1 MERLAFTMK
10 LFPGQ
15 VEEYKRRHDA
25 IWPALKYLLKDSGI
39 KDYSIFLDEASL
51 TLFGVMKLE
60 NSAAL
65 GPLRDH
71 PVMRE
76 WWEYMKDIME
86 SNADGSPVQVDLRE
100 VFYLG

>member
-51 TLFGVMKLE
+51 TLFGVMKVE
-60 NSAAL
+60 DAAVL
-65 GPLRDH
+65 RPLRDH

-76 WWEYMKDIME
+76 WWAYMKDIME
-86 SNADGSPVQVDLRE
+86 TNADESPVQVSLRE
-100 VFYLG
+100 VFYLE

>member
-1 MERLAFTMK
+1 MK

-25 IWPALKYLLKDSGI
+25 LWPALKYLLKDSGI

-51 TLFGVMKLE
+51 TLFGVMKVE
-60 NSAAL
+60 DSATL
-65 GPLRDH
+65 VPLRDH

-76 WWEYMKDIME
+76 WWAYMKDIME
-86 SNADGSPVQVDLRE
+86 TNVDASPVQVSLVE

>member
-39 KDYSIFLDEASL
+39 KDYSIFLDEGSL
-51 TLFGVMKLE
+51 TLFGVMKAE
-60 NSAAL
+60 SPAAL

-76 WWEYMKDIME
+76 WWAYMKDIME
-86 SNADGSPVQVDLRE
+86 TNADESPVQVELRE

>member
-51 TLFGVMKLE
+51 TLFGVMKVE
-60 NSAAL
+60 DPATL

-76 WWEYMKDIME
+76 WWAYMKDIME
-86 SNADGSPVQVDLRE
+86 TNADESPVQVELRE
-100 VFYLG
+100 VFYLA